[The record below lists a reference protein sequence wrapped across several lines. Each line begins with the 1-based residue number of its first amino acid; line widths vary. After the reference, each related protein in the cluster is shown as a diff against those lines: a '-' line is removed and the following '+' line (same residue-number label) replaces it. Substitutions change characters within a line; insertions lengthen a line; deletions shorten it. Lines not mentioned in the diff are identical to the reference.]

1 MWRKIISVL
10 PTLQNLIRL
19 LLFRLDPE
27 TSHHLVLNILAR
39 VSKSQNLLNLLRR
52 SSSASSVSMPVTVM
66 GIEFPNP
73 IGLAAGFDKHAVAF
87 PAFAA
92 MGFGCIELGTV
103 TPTPQPGNPRP
114 RLFRLTE
121 DKAIINQMG
130 FNSVG
135 LEKFVHNISSAKSA
149 VPLGVNLGKNA
160 DTPIQQAGADYLAG
174 LTRLYPFADYVTIN
188 VSSPN
193 TPGLRELQNRRL
205 LDTLLSEL
213 KQRQAELSEKH
224 GRYVPLALKI
234 APDLND
240 SDLGQIIELV
250 SRHHI
255 DAVIATNTT
264 LERPK
269 SLRSRMAAKPGGLSG
284 QPLKSLSTSVIEKLF
299 RHLQGTIP
307 IIGVGGIQTAD
318 DAWEKLTAGAD
329 LLQLYTGIIFQGP
342 SVVANVLLGLERRL
356 HRMQISNLTEA
367 VRLARSNA

>member
-1 MWRKIISVL
+1 MRRTIISVL
-10 PTLQNLIRL
+10 PTLQNLIRFL
-19 LLFRLDPE
+19 SFRLDPE
-27 TSHHLVLNILAR
+27 TSHHLVLSILAH
-39 VSKSQNLLNLLRR
+39 VSKHRYLLNLLRR
-52 SSSASSVSMPVTVM
+52 SSRALSASLPVTVM

-73 IGLAAGFDKHAVAF
+73 LGLAAGFDKHAMAF

-103 TPTPQPGNPRP
+103 TPRPQPGNPRP

-135 LEKFVHNISSAKSA
+135 LEQFVRNIGTTKSA

-160 DTPIQQAGADYLAG
+160 DTPLQQAGADYLAG
-174 LTRLYPFADYVTIN
+174 LTSVYTFADYVTIN

-205 LDTLLSEL
+205 LDTLLSEM
-213 KQRQAELSEKH
+213 KTRQSELSEKH
-224 GRYVPLALKI
+224 DRYVPLALKI

-240 SDLGQIIELV
+240 SELGQIIDLIM
-250 SRHHI
+250 RHHI

-264 LERPK
+264 LQRPD

-284 QPLKSLSTSVIEKLF
+284 QPLKPLSTKLIAKLF
-299 RHLQGTIP
+299 RHLQGKIP
-307 IIGVGGIQTAD
+307 IIGVGGIETAD

-329 LLQLYTGIIFQGP
+329 LLQLYTSIIFRGP
-342 SVVANVLLGLERRL
+342 SVVGDILLGLERRL
-356 HRMQISNLTEA
+356 HSMQISDLTEA
-367 VRLARSNA
+367 IRQVRSAV

>member
-1 MWRKIISVL
+1 ML
-10 PTLQNLIRL
+10 PTLQDLIRF

-39 VSKSQNLLNLLRR
+39 VSKNRYLLNLLRR
-52 SSSASSVSMPVTVM
+52 SSRAASVSLPVTVM

-73 IGLAAGFDKHAVAF
+73 LGLAAGFDKHAVAF

-103 TPTPQPGNPRP
+103 TPRPQPGNPRP

-135 LEKFVHNISSAKSA
+135 LEQFVQNIAAAKSE

-160 DTPIQQAGADYLAG
+160 DTPLQQAGADYLTG
-174 LTRLYPFADYVTIN
+174 LTSVYTFADYVTIN

-205 LDTLLSEL
+205 LDTLLREL
-213 KQRQAELSEKH
+213 KQRQSELTEKND
-224 GRYVPLALKI
+224 RYVPLALKI

-240 SDLGQIIELV
+240 DELGQIIELIM
-250 SRHHI
+250 RHHV

-264 LERPK
+264 LQRPD
-269 SLRSRMAAKPGGLSG
+269 SLRSHMAGNSGGLSG
-284 QPLKSLSTSVIEKLF
+284 QPLKSLSTILIAKLF
-299 RHLQGTIP
+299 RHLQGQVP
-307 IIGVGGIQTAD
+307 IIGVGGIETAD
-318 DAWEKLTAGAD
+318 DAWAKLTAGAD
-329 LLQLYTGIIFQGP
+329 LLQLYTSIIFQGP
-342 SVVANVLLGLERRL
+342 SVVGDVLLGLERRL
-356 HRMQISNLTEA
+356 HSMQISDLAEA
-367 VRLARSNA
+367 VRHARGASLE